1 MTGDEN
7 HLHSS
12 EKNLD
17 ESDNE
22 LMSNNSQ
29 GDHNGNVQ
37 KSEQKDEEDIESGG
51 EDNMADDD

>member
-29 GDHNGNVQ
+29 GDHNGNV
-37 KSEQKDEEDIESGG
+37 
-51 EDNMADDD
+51 